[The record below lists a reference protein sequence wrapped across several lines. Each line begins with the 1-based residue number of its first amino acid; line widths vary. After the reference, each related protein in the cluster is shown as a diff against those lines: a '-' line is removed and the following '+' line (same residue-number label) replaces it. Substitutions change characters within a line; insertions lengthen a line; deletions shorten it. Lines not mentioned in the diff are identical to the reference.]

1 MRAKRQTWMAWL
13 GSILIVIPVS
23 GLGAQTPTSSSQAKP
38 RAPAR
43 FVVPGNTR
51 IPLELV
57 SGLSSRT
64 AYVGQEVY
72 CRTVY
77 PITVNDRILIPVD
90 SYIKG
95 EITQVKRPGHVKGKA
110 QIGLRFDS
118 ITLPNGVTRSLSA
131 TLSGYAGN
139 GKEGFNKTESKITGE
154 GTKGKDAETVGVT
167 AAEGASIGAISTISA
182 GRTGAGAATG
192 ATAGGLAGLIYVLAT
207 RGKEIVL
214 PRGTSLEL
222 ELLRP
227 LSFYPDK
234 IETPENYPSGPAFQ
248 KRDPGPGI

>member
-1 MRAKRQTWMAWL
+1 MRIKIPVWMAFIGTVL
-13 GSILIVIPVS
+13 VVAIS
-23 GLGAQTPTSSSQAKP
+23 GFGAQAQSAASEARAQATPGL
-38 RAPAR
+38 
-43 FVVPGNTR
+43 VVPADTR

-77 PITVNDRILIPVD
+77 PISVNNRTLIPVD

-95 EITQVKRPGHVKGKA
+95 KITQVKRPGHVKGKA
-110 QIGLRFDS
+110 QLGLRFDS
-118 ITLPNGVTRSLSA
+118 ITLPNGVTHSLSA

-154 GTKGKDAETVGVT
+154 GTKGKDAEAIGVT

-182 GRTGAGAATG
+182 GRSGVGAATG
-192 ATAGGLAGLIYVLAT
+192 GAAGGLGGLIYVLAT

-222 ELLRP
+222 ELVRP
-227 LSFYPDK
+227 LSFYPD
-234 IETPENYPSGPAFQ
+234 EVERPGRYPSGPAFP

>member
-1 MRAKRQTWMAWL
+1 MRTNRLAGLAL
-13 GSILIVIPVS
+13 
-23 GLGAQTPTSSSQAKP
+23 LGAAFVLPSVRLIAQAP
-38 RAPAR
+38 GGSVGARPHVNSR
-43 FVVPGNTR
+43 FVVPEDTR

-57 SGLSSRT
+57 SALSSRT

-77 PITVNDRILIPVD
+77 PVAVGDHILIPVN

-95 EITQVKRPGHVKGKA
+95 EITQVKRPGRIKGKA
-110 QIGLRFDS
+110 QLGLRFDS

-139 GKEGFNKTESKITGE
+139 GKEGFNKTESKITGQ
-154 GTKGKDAETVGVT
+154 GSKGKDAERVGVT

-182 GRTGAGAATG
+182 GRSGVGAATG
-192 ATAGGLAGLIYVLAT
+192 GAAGGLAGLIYVLAT

-227 LSFYPDK
+227 LGFYPDE
-234 IETPENYPSGPAFQ
+234 IQTRGDYPSGPAFP
-248 KRDPGPGI
+248 KPDPGPGM

>member
-1 MRAKRQTWMAWL
+1 MQAKMPTWIALLTPVLWL
-13 GSILIVIPVS
+13 TVT
-23 GLGAQTPTSSSQAKP
+23 GLGAPAQTFAGQSRPQ
-38 RAPAR
+38 APAKLI
-43 FVVPGNTR
+43 VPSDTR

-57 SGLSSRT
+57 SALSSRT
-64 AYVGQEVY
+64 AYVGQQVY

-77 PITVNDRILIPVD
+77 PITVNDRILIPVNT
-90 SYIKG
+90 YIKG
-95 EITQVKRPGHVKGKA
+95 EITQVKRPGHVRGKA

-118 ITLPNGVTRSLSA
+118 ITLPNGVTRSLNA
-131 TLSGYAGN
+131 TLSNYAGN
-139 GKEGFNKTESKITGE
+139 GKEGFNKTESKITGQ
-154 GTKGKDAETVGVT
+154 GTKGKDAETVGIT

-182 GRTGAGAATG
+182 GRSGLGAATG
-192 ATAGGLAGLIYVLAT
+192 GAAGGLAGLIYVLAT

-227 LSFYPDK
+227 LSFYPDE
-234 IETPENYPSGPAFQ
+234 IGIRENYPAGPAFQ